1 MEDSPFRRLPE
12 DTIAD
17 ILLRLPG
24 KSILRSGAVCKAW
37 RRITTTP
44 HFLAARAGR
53 QPASIL
59 VHAYLDAKP
68 WACGDDLRAGFSSED
83 IALDALSASSPEED
97 RLRLIRYPG
106 TKLNVPAHCG
116 RLLAS
121 SDGVLLFKKDRGFYL
136 LCNPITRQWAQ
147 LPRLPAEH
155 CRERD
160 PEYGFY
166 FHQPSSEFRLLC
178 CSLTR
183 GIWYIVSTGATKP
196 RLTNAKQDPELI
208 TRFVTPLLTTATMP
222 VSLHGNLHWPP
233 LWRFTANLGVSA
245 APETKMM
252 AFDTVSE
259 QFVQMSG
266 PGSKTPKM
274 VKLFEM
280 GGLLG
285 AADFGEEKHVD
296 LWFIEDY
303 SARVW
308 SRRHRVASPWKYG
321 STGRPCNDWGML
333 SVAIAGDDEDNIII
347 GNNDGLVVYNLK
359 KNGARTVDSVM
370 QRKNRMFVSR
380 HVFKGSLVEHASF
393 APPSADF
400 PLIHSWS

>member
-24 KSILRSGAVCKAW
+24 KSVLRSGAVCKAW
-37 RRITTTP
+37 RRIATTP

-68 WACGDDLRAGFSSED
+68 WACDDEDIRAGFSSED
-83 IALDALSASSPEED
+83 IALDALAVASPEED

-106 TKLNVPAHCG
+106 TKVTVPVHCG

-121 SDGVLLFKKDRGFYL
+121 SDGVLLFKKDTGLYL
-136 LCNPITRQWAQ
+136 LCNPVTRQWAQ
-147 LPRLPAEH
+147 LRLPAEY

-160 PEYGFY
+160 PEYAFY
-166 FHQPSSEFRLLC
+166 FHQPSGEFRLLC
-178 CSLTR
+178 CSLKR
-183 GIWYIVSTGATKP
+183 KIWYIISTGAAEP
-196 RLTNAKQDPELI
+196 RHTNAKQDPDLI
-208 TRFVTPLLTTATMP
+208 NQFVTPLLTTTTMP
-222 VSLHGNLHWPP
+222 VALHGNLHWPP
-233 LWRFTANLGVSA
+233 LWRFTSRLGAVTT
-245 APETKMM
+245 PETKMM
-252 AFDTVSE
+252 AFDTVAE

-266 PGSKTPKM
+266 PGTKTPRM

-285 AADFGEEKHVD
+285 AADFAEEMHVD
-296 LWFIEDY
+296 LWFLEDY
-303 SARVW
+303 SAEVW
-308 SRRHRVASPWKYG
+308 TRRHRVASPWKYG
-321 STGRPCNDWGML
+321 STGRPRNEWGML
-333 SVAIAGDDEDNIII
+333 SVAIAGDDEDSIII

-359 KNGARTVDSVM
+359 K
-370 QRKNRMFVSR
+370 K
-380 HVFKGSLVEHASF
+380 
-393 APPSADF
+393 P
-400 PLIHSWS
+400 

>member
-24 KSILRSGAVCKAW
+24 KSVLCSGAVCKAW

-44 HFLAARAGR
+44 YFLAACAGQ

-59 VHAYLDAKP
+59 VHAYLGAKP
-68 WACGDDLRAGFSSED
+68 WACDDDLRAGFSSED
-83 IALDALSASSPEED
+83 IALDALAVASPKED

-106 TKLNVPAHCG
+106 TKLTVPAHCG
-116 RLLAS
+116 SLLAS
-121 SDGVLLFKKDRGFYL
+121 SGGVLLFKKDTGLYL
-136 LCNPITRQWAQ
+136 LCNPVTRQWAQ
-147 LPRLPAEH
+147 LRLPAEY

-160 PEYGFY
+160 PEYAFY
-166 FHQPSSEFRLLC
+166 FHQPSGEFRLLFS
-178 CSLTR
+178 SLKR
-183 GIWYIVSTGATKP
+183 KIWYIVSTGAAET
-196 RLTNAKQDPELI
+196 RHTNEKQDPDLI
-208 TRFVTPLLTTATMP
+208 NQFVTPLLTTTTMN
-222 VSLHGNLHWPP
+222 VALHGNLHWPP
-233 LWRFTANLGVSA
+233 LWCFTSRLGVVTT
-245 APETKMM
+245 PETKMM
-252 AFDTVSE
+252 YFDTVAE

-266 PGSKTPKM
+266 PGAKTPRM
-274 VKLFEM
+274 VKLFEL

-285 AADFGEEKHVD
+285 AADFGEEMHVD
-296 LWFIEDY
+296 LWFLDY
-303 SARVW
+303 YNAEVW
-308 SRRHRVASPWKYG
+308 TRRHRVTSPWKCG

-347 GNNDGLVVYNLK
+347 GNNDGLVVYNLRK
-359 KNGARTVDSVM
+359 KGVRTVDSVM
-370 QRKNRMFVSR
+370 QRKNRMFTSR

-400 PLIHSWS
+400 PLIHSWN